1 MGFNRVHIR
10 RQKRC
15 NSISFLR
22 SAGIVIR
29 RCATDFKQRADW
41 PILNTKLVGGP
52 GFEPG
57 ASRSRTLRR
66 SCPPV
71 SCRVRQCPPV
81 PDFVRRRVRW
91 CPPVTSWFRECVT
104 TSVTRLSHRPVR
116 CRRRDRS
123 PRPRDQRVL
132 ADSHERVRTPMPS
145 PISWG
150 RFCPELGTDGSH
162 THMEDARATN
172 SVSVLLESHAP
183 SFEVIFRLAR
193 ASNGLV

>member
-1 MGFNRVHIR
+1 M
-10 RQKRC
+10 
-15 NSISFLR
+15 
-22 SAGIVIR
+22 
-29 RCATDFKQRADW
+29 
-41 PILNTKLVGGP
+41 VGGP

-132 ADSHERVRTPMPS
+132 ADSHERVGAPCHRRFPGADSARNPGRTALTGTWWTRARPLPFPYCWS
-145 PISWG
+145 LTAS
-150 RFCPELGTDGSH
+150 ELRGHFPAGKGLQTVWFRPRMERGMSSASDPPGS
-162 THMEDARATN
+162 
-172 SVSVLLESHAP
+172 SKQ
-183 SFEVIFRLAR
+183 EV
-193 ASNGLV
+193 

>member
-71 SCRVRQCPPV
+71 SRRLLLCPPV
-81 PDFVRRRVRW
+81 LSFVRRRVLA
-91 CPPVTSWFRECVT
+91 CPSVSFWFRECVT
-104 TSVTRLSHRPVR
+104 NL
-116 CRRRDRS
+116 
-123 PRPRDQRVL
+123 
-132 ADSHERVRTPMPS
+132 
-145 PISWG
+145 
-150 RFCPELGTDGSH
+150 
-162 THMEDARATN
+162 
-172 SVSVLLESHAP
+172 
-183 SFEVIFRLAR
+183 
-193 ASNGLV
+193 